1 MNPNS
6 IMIKSNITIKILI
19 HLFLWGLIFFL
30 HYILISNYA
39 IEFDVIY
46 QLSVIS
52 IYALIFYV
60 TFYFIMPFL
69 FKKRIILFLVFS
81 LTIITSLF
89 FLKEEL
95 SRNRFEKLKAEGT
108 NLPFFRPDLMP
119 DNPTM
124 RPFIY
129 GADRRPREY
138 IRPRGMI
145 GGKLMFNV
153 LGLILV
159 YAFAVSFRF
168 IEKWRNDEKHRA
180 VLENE
185 KIKTELL
192 FLKQQVNPHF
202 LFNSLNS
209 IYSLALNKSDVVT
222 SSILK
227 LSSILRYMLYDSGDS
242 QVSLHKEL
250 EFIQDYIDLQ
260 RLRLTEKVLV
270 NYKIIGEPEDY
281 KIEPFIIIP
290 LIENAFKF
298 GTDNINQT
306 FIIILINILHERIE
320 IKVTNKIVTKAD
332 ENKNQSGIGINN
344 IKRRLELL
352 YPNKHKFTVDKE
364 NDVFTVNLA
373 IKLNK

>member
-1 MNPNS
+1 MKPNS
-6 IMIKSNITIKILI
+6 MMIKSKITIKILI
-19 HLFLWGLIFFL
+19 HLFLWGLVFFL
-30 HYILISNYA
+30 HYILVSNYS
-39 IEFDVIY
+39 IEFDILY

-108 NLPFFRPDLMP
+108 NLPFFRPDLIP

-124 RPFIY
+124 RPFIN
-129 GADRRPREY
+129 GSSRRTRDF

-145 GGKLMFNV
+145 GGKLMFNA
-153 LGLILV
+153 LGLILI

-168 IEKWRNDEKHRA
+168 MEKWRNDEKHRA
-180 VLENE
+180 ELENE

-227 LSSILRYMLYDSGDS
+227 LSSILRYMLYDSEDS

-270 NYKIIGEPEDY
+270 NYKIIGEAEDY

-298 GTDNINQT
+298 GTDNVNQT

-320 IKVTNKIVTKAD
+320 IKVTNKIVTKA
-332 ENKNQSGIGINN
+332 EGNKNQSGIGINN

-352 YPNKHKFTVDKE
+352 YPNKHKFTVDEE
-364 NDVFTVNLA
+364 NDVFSVNLA